1 LAVFK
6 ANSRNVKLVE
16 EYLRVLGEE
25 HMAAGLPNL
34 TPDPPALPGGQHP
47 SETTTPH
54 PAQPAAKQMVKDH
67 SDAQITSTAQ
77 QSQTAPAASGTTT
90 SAATGT
96 SAPTAPQPS
105 MAEKK
110 KWWQAKK

>member
-1 LAVFK
+1 M
-6 ANSRNVKLVE
+6 
-16 EYLRVLGEE
+16 LGEE

-34 TPDPPALPGGQHP
+34 TPDPPALPGGQQP
-47 SETTTPH
+47 NETSTPH

-67 SDAQITSTAQ
+67 SGAHLTNNAPQSHQSTV
-77 QSQTAPAASGTTT
+77 AAAATGTTT

-96 SAPTAPQPS
+96 PASNAAQAP

-110 KWWQAKK
+110 KWWQMNK